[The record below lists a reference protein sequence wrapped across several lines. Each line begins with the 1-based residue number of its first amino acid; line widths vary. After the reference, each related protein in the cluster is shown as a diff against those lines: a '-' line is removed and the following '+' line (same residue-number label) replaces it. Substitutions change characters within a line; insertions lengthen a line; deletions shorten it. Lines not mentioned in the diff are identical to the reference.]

1 MGTEHSHSVF
11 WALLAMAR
19 PANILTAHADI
30 LAGYAAAETVQF
42 SHLVLL
48 LIATSGL
55 YGGGIVWNDVCDA
68 GQDASERPERPI
80 PRGVVS
86 RTQAAVFGGLLLLGG
101 VVTAFYAS
109 KTSGLVALGTALAAL
124 FYDAVAKH
132 QAILGPL
139 SMGLCRGLN
148 FSLGLSVSPHA
159 LSSRWPIALIATF
172 YIAGI
177 TALSRSEVRGG
188 ERGAAVVSTF
198 WLTGALLVTFL
209 MFTFVA
215 PHPYWGL
222 PFVALLLYRIS
233 PAFLRAIRT
242 LRASD
247 VRLAVKAGVL
257 SLIVLNASVAADFA
271 GFLYGAALLLL
282 YIPAALLARWFA
294 VT

>member
-1 MGTEHSHSVF
+1 MGADHRNSVP
-11 WALLAMAR
+11 WALLTMAR
-19 PANILTAHADI
+19 PANIVTAHADV
-30 LAGYAAAETVQF
+30 LAGYAAAQTVQL

-48 LIATSGL
+48 LIATTGL

-68 GQDASERPERPI
+68 PQDASERPERPI
-80 PRGVVS
+80 PRGTVS
-86 RTQAAVFGGLLLLGG
+86 GTQAAVFGGFLLLGG
-101 VVTAFYAS
+101 VVSAFYAS
-109 KTSGLVALGTALAAL
+109 KASGVVALATALAAL
-124 FYDAVAKH
+124 LYDSLAKR

-139 SMGLCRGLN
+139 NMGVCRGLN

-188 ERGAAVVSTF
+188 ERGAAVVSTL
-198 WLTGALLVTFL
+198 WLTGALLMAFL
-209 MFTFVA
+209 MFTSIA

-222 PFVALLLYRIS
+222 PFFALLLYRIF
-233 PAFLRAIRT
+233 PALRRATKT

-247 VRLAVKAGVL
+247 IRLAVKAGVL
-257 SLIVLNASVAADFA
+257 SLIVLNACIAANFA
-271 GFLYGAALLLL
+271 GFLYAAALLLL
-282 YIPAALLARWFA
+282 YIPAARLARWFA